1 MNSHADPKFDAAA
14 ASDDE
19 PIIAHHVGKALA
31 GLPETAS
38 RYDKAAAL
46 NAYVHLTLKRTDGS
60 VAQTAD
66 EVLVAGA
73 AVCGGMS
80 LVLIKMLEHIGL
92 KAEYAFTHGGLAAHS
107 MVEVIFTEIVHG
119 LFDPYHGVAFY
130 SPTRGRPLS
139 ILEMDDF
146 VHADPAPVFYVRRSL
161 DRGLPL
167 SRENAYSET
176 DEDGR
181 RDFAFPGLFT
191 DADGVGLANSGFVSF
206 IHAELTPGTTLGD
219 ALWSPGN
226 PESARP
232 WSALAQLQRPN
243 GGYVSWA
250 YLLGQTS
257 LGYRIGHVYSLGN
270 LVPGNRYEL
279 VLKVANA
286 YVNSNSTAPDPA
298 ITIHPAQPAGRSA
311 FISLDVRGFR
321 EGDEYYPQT
330 ARMIFTALAAEMTFI
345 TAATGDIVLQ
355 SIALLEK

>member
-1 MNSHADPKFDAAA
+1 MNRPTKSGFDAAA
-14 ASDDE
+14 AADDT

-31 GLPETAS
+31 GLPDNAS

-60 VAQTAD
+60 IAQTAD
-66 EVLVAGA
+66 EVLVAGE

-80 LVLIKMLEHIGL
+80 LVLIKMLDHIGL
-92 KAEYAFTHGGLAAHS
+92 RAEYAFTHGGLAAHS

-130 SPTRGRPLS
+130 SSSRGRPLS

-161 DRGLPL
+161 DRSLPL

-191 DADGVGLANSGFVSF
+191 DADGVGLGNSGFVSF
-206 IHAELTPGTTLGD
+206 IHAELAPGTTLGD
-219 ALWSPGN
+219 ATWSPGK
-226 PESARP
+226 PEATRP
-232 WSALAQLQRPN
+232 WSALSQLQRPN

-257 LGYRIGHVYSLGN
+257 LGYRIGHIYTIRD
-270 LVPGNRYEL
+270 LVPGSRYEL
-279 VLKVANA
+279 VLKIANA
-286 YVNSNSTAPDPA
+286 YVNANSITPDPA
-298 ITIHPAQPAGRSA
+298 ITIHPALPAGRSG
-311 FISLDVRGFR
+311 FVSLDVRGFR
-321 EGDEYYPQT
+321 EGEDYYPQT
-330 ARMIFTALAAEMTFI
+330 ARKTFTAETAEMTFI
-345 TAATGDIVLQ
+345 AAATGDIVLQ
-355 SIALLEK
+355 SIALLQK